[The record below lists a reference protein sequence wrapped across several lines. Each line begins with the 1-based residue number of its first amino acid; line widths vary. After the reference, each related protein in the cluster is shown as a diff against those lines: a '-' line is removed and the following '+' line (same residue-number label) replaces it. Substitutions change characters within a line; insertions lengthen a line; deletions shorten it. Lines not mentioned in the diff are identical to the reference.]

1 MPEEPKPF
9 SEFLPELVKV
19 GKAAGFRP
27 GVTLC
32 VGGTLIS
39 GELIDGAEYFNELV
53 TETTAVPSEA
63 LSPQAA
69 AQLTTLFQQFAAR
82 YTRPPADSVPAQG
95 GESEHIHL
103 RNARIRLLDGND
115 LQAGPKGLW
124 RVRLNAVD
132 AATLGVLPVAQQR
145 RS

>member
-1 MPEEPKPF
+1 MPEQPKPF
-9 SEFLPELVKV
+9 AEFLPELVKV

-32 VGGTLIS
+32 VGGALIS

-63 LSPQAA
+63 LSSQAA

-82 YTRPPADSVPAQG
+82 YTRPPGILFQRAVSPNISIFGMLASVF
-95 GESEHIHL
+95 
-103 RNARIRLLDGND
+103 
-115 LQAGPKGLW
+115 
-124 RVRLNAVD
+124 
-132 AATLGVLPVAQQR
+132 
-145 RS
+145 

>member
-9 SEFLPELVKV
+9 TEFLPELVKV
-19 GKAAGFRP
+19 GKAAGLQP

-39 GELIDGAEYFNELV
+39 GELIDGATYFNELV
-53 TETTAVPSEA
+53 TETTAVPSEV

-69 AQLTTLFQQFAAR
+69 TQLVTLFQQFAAR
-82 YTRPPADSVPAQG
+82 YTRPPSDSVPSQPG

-103 RNARIRLLDGND
+103 RNARIRLLDGSE
-115 LQAGPKGLW
+115 LLAGPKGLW

-132 AATLGVLPVAQQR
+132 AATPGLLPAAQQR
-145 RS
+145 

>member
-9 SEFLPELVKV
+9 AEFLPELVKV

-27 GVTLC
+27 AVTLC

-53 TETTAVPSEA
+53 TETAAVPQEA

-69 AQLTTLFQQFAAR
+69 TQLTTLFQNFAGR
-82 YTRPPADSVPAQG
+82 YTRPPTDPPPQSNV
-95 GESEHIHL
+95 ESEHIHL

-115 LQAGPKGLW
+115 LLAGPKGLW
-124 RVRLNAVD
+124 RVRLSAVD
-132 AATLGVLPVAQQR
+132 AATLGLLPVAQEH
-145 RS
+145 

>member
-19 GKAAGFRP
+19 GKATGFLP

-39 GELIDGAEYFNELV
+39 GELIDGSAYFNELV
-53 TETTAVPSEA
+53 IETTAVPSEA
-63 LSPQAA
+63 LSPAA
-69 AQLTTLFQQFAAR
+69 ATQLTALFQHFAGR
-82 YTRPPADSVPAQG
+82 YTHPPGSPGPGQG
-95 GESEHIHL
+95 AVESEHIHL
-103 RNARIRLLDGND
+103 RNARIRLLDGSD
-115 LQAGPKGLW
+115 LLAGPKGLW

-132 AATLGVLPVAQQR
+132 AATLGLLPVAQQP
-145 RS
+145 